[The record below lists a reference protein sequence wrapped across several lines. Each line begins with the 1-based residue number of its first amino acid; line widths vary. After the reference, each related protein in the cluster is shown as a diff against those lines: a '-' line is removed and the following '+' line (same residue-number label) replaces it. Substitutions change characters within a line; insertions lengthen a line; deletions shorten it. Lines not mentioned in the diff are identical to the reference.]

1 MYDVDERS
9 TVTHMASPCNKF
21 RAPVV
26 IDSRVHS
33 LCTLLSMDKFRA
45 LPAAG
50 PDEIILWRNGT
61 TLSQAKLSAFRKG
74 VNSHF
79 CGILSD
85 SKVSEVN

>member
-9 TVTHMASPCNKF
+9 TTHMASPCNNF

-26 IDSRVHS
+26 I
-33 LCTLLSMDKFRA
+33 TLNSGRFR
-45 LPAAG
+45 PRAAG

-85 SKVSEVN
+85 SQVSEVD